1 MKAKKVMCVLISLLI
16 FCTGVVFASNGKE
29 TTGED
34 KLVEKAWDITS
45 ALLWFGYAIAVGI
58 LIYMG
63 IKYAMSGA
71 NEKAELKGT
80 FSKYLIGI
88 ALIVMCTLIASA
100 VAKIANTDGKNDA
113 GGLVDTGFD
122 LGGMKTGT
130 TTVPQTNSENNNRR
144 FNNAQEQ

>member
-1 MKAKKVMCVLISLLI
+1 MNKKIKFLISMLVML
-16 FCTGVVFASNGKE
+16 TMPSLVFADDSYN
-29 TTGED
+29 TIQNVSTAM
-34 KLVEKAWDITS
+34 LNAIQ
-45 ALLWFGYAIAVGI
+45 WFGYAIAVGI

-71 NEKAELKGT
+71 NEKAEFKGT

-130 TTVPQTNSENNNRR
+130 TTVPQTNNENNNRR

>member
-1 MKAKKVMCVLISLLI
+1 MNKKIKFLISMLVML
-16 FCTGVVFASNGKE
+16 TMPSLVFADDSYNAIQNVS
-29 TTGED
+29 TAM
-34 KLVEKAWDITS
+34 LNAIQ
-45 ALLWFGYAIAVGI
+45 WFGYAIAVGI

-130 TTVPQTNSENNNRR
+130 TTVP
-144 FNNAQEQ
+144 